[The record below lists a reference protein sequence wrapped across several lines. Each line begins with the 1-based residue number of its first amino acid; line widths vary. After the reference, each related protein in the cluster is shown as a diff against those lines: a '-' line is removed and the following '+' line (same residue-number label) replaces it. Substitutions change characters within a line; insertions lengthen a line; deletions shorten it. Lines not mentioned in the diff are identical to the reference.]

1 MDRTIVNMPRGNMRV
16 SNCRYQSVPSRVMAI
31 ISMAFGLVFGTC
43 PALLMA
49 THASAQSSPDR
60 RDPSPRRNAPEN
72 RTKKTVDPRDGR
84 TLTSTG
90 PMEFIHVRS
99 SDPACEADS
108 AHRGAPA
115 DSASGGPATPNTTP
129 IGGSSPGLANS
140 SANQKPPCFEWIA
153 ADGTIDQ
160 SSPARLKR
168 ILARLQGRK
177 LPIFINSPGG
187 SVDDAIEMARTIRAK
202 RLDVVVART
211 EYATCPSRDRTCR
224 DLKSRDIRLG
234 QPAALARCAS
244 SCPFVLAGGVRRLVG
259 PGAYV
264 GVHRAVTY
272 RILTK
277 LMRTYRFVPKYE
289 LGSPTG
295 TKRRLVSEKP
305 VSRSIEAVETKRET
319 YDKIEA
325 NFVAM
330 GVARGV
336 MAPMLATPNSEM
348 RWLSNTEIGQFKLA
362 TDGVNGQQLVAS
374 RRGPPGMATG
384 TTPGSPV
391 GTPATVTR
399 TETTTTSV
407 VRASDGEGWTSQPS
421 VGHSTAGPPKPSTG
435 PTPSIINRIDPAP
448 PADPPGTWFGFD
460 QSPGSVTDPVT
471 GFAPGSG
478 L

>member
-1 MDRTIVNMPRGNMRV
+1 
-16 SNCRYQSVPSRVMAI
+16 MAI
-31 ISMAFGLVFGTC
+31 ISVVFGLIFGTGSI
-43 PALLMA
+43 LLMP
-49 THASAQSSPDR
+49 TEASAQSSSDR

-72 RTKKTVDPRDGR
+72 RSKKTVDPRDGR
-84 TLTSTG
+84 TLTSAG
-90 PMEFIHVRS
+90 PMEFTHVRS
-99 SDPACEADS
+99 SDPACEAGS
-108 AHRGAPA
+108 ADRGALA
-115 DSASGGPATPNTTP
+115 NSGSGGPSPPSTTP
-129 IGGSSPGLANS
+129 SGGSNPVTTNP
-140 SANQKPPCFEWIA
+140 SANLKPACFEWIA

-168 ILARLQGRK
+168 ILTRLQGRK

-187 SVDDAIEMARTIRAK
+187 SVDDAIEMARTIRDK

-211 EYATCPSRDRTCR
+211 EYAACPSHDRTCK
-224 DLKSRDIRLG
+224 DLKSRHIRLG

-277 LMRTYRFVPKYE
+277 LMRTYRFVPNYE

-295 TKRRLVSEKP
+295 TKRKLVSEKP

-325 NFVAM
+325 NFVSM
-330 GVARGV
+330 GVGRGV
-336 MAPMLATPNSEM
+336 MAPMLATPNTEM
-348 RWLSNTEIGQFKLA
+348 RWLSNAEIGQFKLA
-362 TDGVNGQQLVAS
+362 TDGVNGQQLLAS
-374 RRGPPGMATG
+374 RRGPPGLATG
-384 TTPGSPV
+384 TPPVSTV

-435 PTPSIINRIDPAP
+435 PAPSIINRIDPAP
-448 PADPPGTWFGFD
+448 PADPPGTWFGLD
-460 QSPGSVTDPVT
+460 QSPGSITDSVT
-471 GFAPGSG
+471 GFVPGSG

>member
-1 MDRTIVNMPRGNMRV
+1 
-16 SNCRYQSVPSRVMAI
+16 MAI
-31 ISMAFGLVFGTC
+31 ISVVLGLVPGTG

-49 THASAQSSPDR
+49 TQASAQSSPDR
-60 RDPSPRRNAPEN
+60 RDPLPRRNAPEN
-72 RTKKTVDPRDGR
+72 RSKKTVDPRDVR
-84 TLTSTG
+84 TLTSAG
-90 PMEFIHVRS
+90 PMTFAYVRS
-99 SDPACEADS
+99 SDPACEADT
-108 AHRGAPA
+108 AYRGALPN
-115 DSASGGPATPNTTP
+115 SGSGGQTGPNTTP
-129 IGGSSPGLANS
+129 NGSSNPGLANP
-140 SANQKPPCFEWIA
+140 SANQKLPCFEWIA

-187 SVDDAIEMARTIRAK
+187 SVDDSIEMARTIRTK

-211 EYATCPSRDRTCR
+211 EYVACPAGNPACKE
-224 DLKSRDIRLG
+224 LKARDIRLG

-277 LMRTYRFVPKYE
+277 LMRTYRFVPNYE

-325 NFVAM
+325 NFVTM

-336 MAPMLATPNSEM
+336 MAPMLATPNTEM
-348 RWLSNTEIGQFKLA
+348 RWLSNAEIGQFKLA
-362 TDGVNGQQLVAS
+362 TDWLNGQQLVAS
-374 RRGPPGMATG
+374 RRGTPGLATG
-384 TTPGSPV
+384 TTQGSTPGSTPGSTV

-421 VGHSTAGPPKPSTG
+421 IEHSTAGPPKPSIG
-435 PTPSIINRIDPAP
+435 PASSIINRIDPAP
-448 PADPPGTWFGFD
+448 PADPPTSWFGLD